1 MTVKSGWIGWVA
13 LSGWLM
19 AGQVLAECTPP
30 AVTGQWDFSVCKDWP
45 AYPGLTIN
53 ATAQFK
59 RGSPSDD
66 PEALSTYDFDLS
78 VLDTAQSKPIATY
91 YKAAA
96 FVLDGVSLR
105 EITLDTARYTLTTD
119 LRAFGVRALSTNGS
133 RINPMEENLLSLYV
147 KEGEKLRPVLDKLV
161 VYRYGGEWDGDCE
174 GERYEISR
182 AVEIAKTSS
191 HGYADLIVKTLE
203 KDTTSVGT
211 GDACKTKTTDNKPV
225 LTTLHYNG
233 KSYVLPNDF
242 QGL

>member
-1 MTVKSGWIGWVA
+1 MRTNTDGRRSGSFCLQGVA
-13 LSGWLM
+13 CIS
-19 AGQVLAECTPP
+19 
-30 AVTGQWDFSVCKDWP
+30 
-45 AYPGLTIN
+45 GLTIN

-147 KEGEKLRPVLDKLV
+147 KRAKNCA
-161 VYRYGGEWDGDCE
+161 RYW
-174 GERYEISR
+174 I
-182 AVEIAKTSS
+182 
-191 HGYADLIVKTLE
+191 
-203 KDTTSVGT
+203 
-211 GDACKTKTTDNKPV
+211 N
-225 LTTLHYNG
+225 
-233 KSYVLPNDF
+233 
-242 QGL
+242 